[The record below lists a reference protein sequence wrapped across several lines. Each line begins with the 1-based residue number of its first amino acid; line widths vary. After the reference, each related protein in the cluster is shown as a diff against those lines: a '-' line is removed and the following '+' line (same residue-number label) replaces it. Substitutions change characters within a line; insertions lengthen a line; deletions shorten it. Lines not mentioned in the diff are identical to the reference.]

1 MIRLI
6 VDSTFGISR
15 KYAEENNIEVV
26 HLKMILGNETYE
38 EGFEDTWADFYEKM
52 KVSKYFPTTS
62 QPSPQDFIDAI
73 NRIYDKDPDAEV
85 LILTI
90 SNALSGTINSA
101 TIAANSFEGKRIV
114 AHDSKQAATCGRML
128 TEEVVEHIKN
138 GITFDDLLELLPKIE
153 SALAIQFVPDS
164 MDALKRGGRIG
175 ALGAAIANILK
186 IKPLFKF
193 SNGKLTITKKV
204 LGLTKAITE
213 AIALLPKKLKKLYIC
228 YIYDKVNVPKITEK
242 LKSMLGLENI
252 EEVGLEPVFGV
263 HVGIGAIGLASLEEY

>member
-73 NRIYDKDPDAEV
+73 NRIYDKDSDAEV

-101 TIAANSFEGKRIV
+101 TIAANSFEGKRVV

-138 GITFDDLLELLPKIE
+138 GITFDNLLELLPKIE

-242 LKSMLGLENI
+242 LKSMLGLKNI

>member
-52 KVSKYFPTTS
+52 KASKYFPTTS

-73 NRIYDKDPDAEV
+73 NRIYDKDSDAEV

-138 GITFDDLLELLPKIE
+138 GITFDNLLELLPKIE

>member
-15 KYAEENNIEVV
+15 KYAEENKIEVV
-26 HLKMILGNETYE
+26 RLKMILGEEIYE

-52 KVSKYFPTTS
+52 KTSKYFPTTS
-62 QPSPQDFIDAI
+62 QPSPQDFMDAI
-73 NRIYDKDPDAEV
+73 NKIYSEDPDAEI

-101 TIAANSFEGKRIV
+101 TIAANSFEGKRVV
-114 AHDSKQAATCGRML
+114 AHDSRQAATCGRMM
-128 TEEVVEHIKN
+128 TEEVVDHIKA
-138 GITFDDLLELLPKIE
+138 GISFDELLELLPKIE
-153 SALAIQFVPDS
+153 KSLAIQFVPDS

-175 ALGAAIANILK
+175 TLGATLANILK

-193 SNGKLTITKKV
+193 ADGKLSITKKV
-204 LGLTKAITE
+204 LGLTKAITD
-213 AIALLPKKLKKLYIC
+213 AISLLPKKLKKIYIC
-228 YIYDKVNVPKITEK
+228 YIYDKVNVPKIAEK
-242 LKSMLGLENI
+242 LKQMLGLENI

-263 HVGIGAIGLASLEEY
+263 HVGIGAIGIASLAEY

>member
-26 HLKMILGNETYE
+26 RLKMILGNETYE

-138 GITFDDLLELLPKIE
+138 GITFDNLLELLPKIE

>member
-138 GITFDDLLELLPKIE
+138 GITFDNLLELLPKIE

-175 ALGAAIANILK
+175 TLGAAIANILK

-242 LKSMLGLENI
+242 LKSMLGFENI

>member
-138 GITFDDLLELLPKIE
+138 GITFDNLLELLPKIE

-242 LKSMLGLENI
+242 LKSMLGFENI

-263 HVGIGAIGLASLEEY
+263 HVGIGAIGLASLGEY

>member
-73 NRIYDKDPDAEV
+73 NRIYDKDPEAEV

-101 TIAANSFEGKRIV
+101 TIAANSFEGKRVV

-138 GITFDDLLELLPKIE
+138 GITFDNLLELLPKIE

-213 AIALLPKKLKKLYIC
+213 AIALLPKKLKKLYVC

>member
-138 GITFDDLLELLPKIE
+138 GITFDNLLELLPKIE

>member
-6 VDSTFGISR
+6 VDSTFGISK

-26 HLKMILGNETYE
+26 RLKMILGNETYE

-138 GITFDDLLELLPKIE
+138 GITFDNLLELLPKIE

-175 ALGAAIANILK
+175 TLGAAIANILK

-242 LKSMLGLENI
+242 LKNMLGLKNI